1 MIFMALAILAF
12 VLFVYLIQSYSNDA
26 MSTARQADEEWSRV
40 YDYQYELIIDS
51 RNATFWQEVYDHAK
65 EAAGENNALV
75 SVMKAGWFDNY
86 DKLDYVDMCIAAQV
100 DGIILEY
107 NGENGLQEKIDEAVS
122 KGIPVV
128 TIVNDA
134 PRSNRQSFVGVN
146 DYQMG
151 QMYGDLVADLVDD
164 QTKEILIVS
173 NREEALERNQMYAQ
187 IYNAV
192 FSKVEDNTRI
202 HVQERNLISKSQFDV
217 EDSIRSIFQDKENSP
232 QILVCL
238 DEVTTECAY
247 QAMIDYNMVGQINI
261 IGFYTSDMILDAV
274 QRGLIPATVCMDAGQ
289 IGMNSVEALTEYQEI
304 GRNNAYYTVDLQCVS
319 ADNWKEWQEDRN
331 EN

>member
-1 MIFMALAILAF
+1 MVLAILAF
-12 VLFVYLIQSYSNDA
+12 AMFVYLVQSYS
-26 MSTARQADEEWSRV
+26 EEAVSKAKQTEDQRNRV
-40 YDYQYELIIDS
+40 YEYQYELIIDS
-51 RNATFWQEVYDHAK
+51 RNATFWQEVYDHAS
-65 EAAGENNALV
+65 EAASEQNALV
-75 SVMKAGWFDNY
+75 SVMKAGWFDDY
-86 DKLDYVDMCIAAQV
+86 DKLDYMDMCIAAQI

-107 NGENGLQEKIDEAVS
+107 NGESGLQDKIDEAVAV
-122 KGIPVV
+122 GIPVV

-134 PRSNRQSFVGVN
+134 PRSDRQSFVGVN

-151 QMYGDLVADLVDD
+151 QLYGDLVADLVDD
-164 QTKEILIVS
+164 NTEEILIVS

-192 FSKVEDNTRI
+192 SGKIEDSSSI
-202 HVQERNLISKSQFDV
+202 HVQEKNLNSKSQFDV
-217 EDSIRSIFQDKENSP
+217 EESIRSILQDRKSRP

-247 QAMIDYNMVGQINI
+247 QAMIDFNMVGEINI

-274 QRGLIPATVCMDAGQ
+274 QKELIPATVCMDAGQ
-289 IGMNSVEALTEYQEI
+289 IGRNSVEALTEYLEI
-304 GRNNAYYTVDLQCVS
+304 GRNNAYYTVDLQSVS
-319 ADNWKEWQEDRN
+319 AENWQEWQEEQN